1 MLQVDTLRDH
11 RDLAITGLAKRGID
25 AAAQIDRIVALDDRR
40 KELQT
45 SLDALL
51 AERNTLSKE
60 IGELF
65 KSGRKEEATAKRN
78 RVGTIKEEAAGLE
91 ADHDASREALT
102 EALLQLPNIPHELV
116 PAGTSEEDN
125 EVFRPYAGELPR
137 LGDGAKTHWELNE
150 EYHIFSLEL
159 GVRTTGSG
167 FPVFTGQGARLQRGL
182 VNYFL
187 DRNTAAGYVE
197 YAPPHLV
204 NEETA
209 RATGQLPDKE
219 GQMYHV
225 TGDDLYL
232 IPTAEVPLTN
242 LYRGEIL
249 AEEQF
254 PVKLTGYTPCFRREA
269 GSYGAHVRG
278 LNRVHQ
284 FDKVEVVQMVKPEGS
299 YGVLDEMVAHVGSIL
314 DELGLPYRILRLCG
328 GDLGFTAAMTYDFE
342 VWSAAQQRW
351 LEVSSVSNFETF
363 QSNRL
368 QLRYRNEQDRT
379 ELAHTLN
386 GSALALPRIIAALLE
401 NNQTPDGIILPD
413 VLHAYVGR
421 QKLEKS

>member
-1 MLQVDTLRDH
+1 MLLVDTLRDH
-11 RDLAITGLAKRGID
+11 RDLALAGLAKRGLD
-25 AAAQIDRIVALDDRR
+25 ASAAIDRVIALDDRR

-45 SLDALL
+45 TVDALF
-51 AERNTLSKE
+51 AERNRLSQE
-60 IGELF
+60 IGDLF
-65 KSGRKEEATAKRN
+65 KAGRRDEAAAKRD
-78 RVGTIKEEAAGLE
+78 RVAAIKEETTGLE
-91 ADHDASREALT
+91 TEQATNREELT
-102 EALLQLPNIPHELV
+102 AALLQLPNIPHELV

-125 EVFRPYAGELPR
+125 EIAQPPAGELPR

-150 EYHIFSLEL
+150 EYGIFSLEL

-249 AEEQF
+249 TDEQL

-269 GSYGAHVRG
+269 GNYGAHVRG

-284 FDKVEVVQMVKPEGS
+284 FDKV
-299 YGVLDEMVAHVGSIL
+299 
-314 DELGLPYRILRLCG
+314 
-328 GDLGFTAAMTYDFE
+328 
-342 VWSAAQQRW
+342 
-351 LEVSSVSNFETF
+351 
-363 QSNRL
+363 
-368 QLRYRNEQDRT
+368 
-379 ELAHTLN
+379 
-386 GSALALPRIIAALLE
+386 
-401 NNQTPDGIILPD
+401 
-413 VLHAYVGR
+413 
-421 QKLEKS
+421 